1 MVGVTCDPSDCFRCP
16 CGRTAPCADAGDTEP
31 ATPVPGSGPSEPS
44 LGDRTDDA
52 PESWGSLEADTP
64 ETNDPD
70 EILHDA
76 QSRDWD
82 QAFALVSGGYD
93 SVAAAYYTYHNAPFA
108 LDGIIHIDTS
118 IGLRETTE
126 YVEAFADDL
135 GLELHVADVRRDE
148 DEYAT
153 RIETYGFPGAN
164 ETAHKWEWVN
174 NKDKP
179 LQTLLQQ
186 FDGTTLLISGATR
199 EESEARYEKVNAD
212 GLEIKDGHLYASPLA
227 AWTPSDVRDYIDD
240 QGIPRSAV
248 VDELSHSGDCL
259 CGAYADRWLELD
271 VIHDEWP
278 YMWAYIQSLEARV
291 IDSARNGNMKK
302 ESYEDY
308 VLWGH
313 GSTTERELDQR
324 LGNREMTLCQACE
337 PAAPGIGSGDAFQT
351 VTEAALQLDESEVPD
366 SETAFRDAF
375 DLTQAIPDSSDEHP
389 LDVLRR
395 GYDALDEVA
404 DRLGYEDHQEL
415 VEDRALEPARAD
427 GGERK

>member
-1 MVGVTCDPSDCFRCP
+1 MTCDPTDCFRCP

-31 ATPVPGSGPSEPS
+31 ATPNPGTGPSEPT

-52 PESWGSLEADTP
+52 PESWGSLEADSP

-70 EILHDA
+70 GILHDA
-76 QSRDWD
+76 KSRDFN

-93 SVAAAYYTYHNAPFA
+93 SVAAAHYTYHNAPFA
-108 LDGIIHIDTS
+108 LDGVIHIDTS
-118 IGLRETTE
+118 IGLRETTDYTE
-126 YVEAFADDL
+126 RFADDL
-135 GLELHVADVRRDE
+135 GLELHVADVRRDA

-179 LQTLLQQ
+179 LQTLLTQ
-186 FDGTTLLISGATR
+186 FDGTTLLVSGATR
-199 EESEARYEKVNAD
+199 EESDARFEKVDAD
-212 GLEIKDGHLYASPLA
+212 GLEVKDGHLYASPLA
-227 AWTPSDVRDYIDD
+227 AWTPSDVKAYIDQ
-240 QGIPRSAV
+240 QGIRRSEV
-248 VDELSHSGDCL
+248 VEHLSHSGDCL
-259 CGAYADRWLELD
+259 CGSYADRWLELD
-271 VIHDEWP
+271 VIRDEWP

-291 IDSARNGNMKK
+291 IDSARNGDMKK

-337 PAAPGIGSGDAFQT
+337 PAAPGLSPGDT
-351 VTEAALQLDESEVPD
+351 YLTLTEAALGLEDSAVPD

-375 DLTQAIPDSSDEHP
+375 DVTQAIPEDSDEHP
-389 LDVLRR
+389 LEVLRR
-395 GYDALDEVA
+395 GYEALDDVA
-404 DRLGYEDHQEL
+404 DRLGYDGHWEM
-415 VEDRALEPARAD
+415 VEDRAEEPVAATD
-427 GGERK
+427 GGENQ